1 MLSQT
6 TEDGEIEV
14 RISPEEQQVD
24 ETYEQ
29 FEERVLNKRAGH
41 MYHIVKSKLN
51 RSDKL
56 FLSEMVHRNN
66 RKQVTWWSRG
76 KVSDFC
82 AGGPEFNPR
91 SRHSLHIS
99 TTEDREIEVQISVR
113 SSSEEEGSC
122 CLRMSAKSQFIW
134 DQGIVLKGSGLG
146 SEGWLETRAGE
157 MLSDGWEAKIAGK
170 GRYLRKRETEAAG
183 KMRDLSVFKGIE
195 IQNE

>member
-1 MLSQT
+1 MTGNKPQVSVSPTLGYQSLGNYHWT
-6 TEDGEIEV
+6 RFWFPVPYLTE
-14 RISPEEQQVD
+14 PEEQQVD

-66 RKQVTWWSRG
+66 RKQ
-76 KVSDFC
+76 
-82 AGGPEFNPR
+82 
-91 SRHSLHIS
+91 